1 MKRDWNRALSLRI
14 VLDPVL
20 GPRPCV
26 VWVFA
31 RPSGFPELEWAES
44 FDHYGELIDEFSADA
59 SFVGPRVRAVC
70 KPAGMQG

>member
-1 MKRDWNRALSLRI
+1 MRSLGLRAPLRLS
-14 VLDPVL
+14 
-20 GPRPCV
+20 
-26 VWVFA
+26 
-31 RPSGFPELEWAES
+31 ELEWAES